1 MKMWFLAVG
10 SHFIGIHAFIGILL
24 KVYSE
29 LHVELH
35 FHFITSRWSYE
46 SLEIQRFLYFYLLSA
61 FSTESW
67 VEPV

>member
-1 MKMWFLAVG
+1 MKMWFLAMG
-10 SHFIGIHAFIGILL
+10 TGTGIGIPL

-46 SLEIQRFLYFYLLSA
+46 SLEIQSFAYFYL
-61 FSTESW
+61 FKW
-67 VEPV
+67 